1 MNVLL
6 NLQWLIGGMRDDKI
20 RGKNL
25 FKLCKLLIDRLT
37 EVRDLLLIAHVDRQG
52 DCTAALPLS
61 SGVLPRVIVQISGG
75 SLIAGKNLDQ
85 IPQINGSSSRGLS
98 DSDFPNSVSAFELAG
113 RIDDDL
119 SLVGLECASR
129 RYDVAGAQD
138 LPESCGLESVLS
150 QAVLRIFQI
159 DHLGQQASPLHFRG
173 LWRALHGSPNQI
185 RKVIEIGVAVLVSRN
200 ISQLG
205 ANIMRITDDDWRPTV
220 RMQIGPLQLFLK
232 ECFHEAMDTRI
243 IFVRNTID
251 SNKTTS

>member
-6 NLQWLIGGMRDDKI
+6 NLQWLIGGVRNDEV
-20 RGKNL
+20 RRKNL
-25 FKLCKLLIDRLT
+25 FKLCKFLIDRLT

-61 SGVLPRVIVQISGG
+61 SGVLPRVVVQISGG

-85 IPQINGSSSRGLS
+85 VPEIHRSSGRSLGYR
-98 DSDFPNSVSAFELAG
+98 DTPNCVSAFELTRG
-113 RIDDDL
+113 IDNDL
-119 SLVGLECASR
+119 SLVGLERASR
-129 RYDVAGAQD
+129 RNDVSGAQD

-150 QAVLRIFQI
+150 QVVLRIFQI

-185 RKVIEIGVAVLVSRN
+185 RKVIEIGVAILVARD

-205 ANIMRITDDDWRPTV
+205 ANITRIADDDWRPTV
-220 RMQIGPLQLFLK
+220 RMQIRPLQLFLK
-232 ECFHEAMDTRI
+232 ECFYEAMDARI

-251 SNKTTS
+251 SNKATS

>member
-6 NLQWLIGGMRDDKI
+6 NLQWLIGGMRDDKV

-37 EVRDLLLIAHVDRQG
+37 EVCNLLLIAHIDRQG

-61 SGVLPRVIVQISGG
+61 RGVQPRVIVQICCG

-98 DSDFPNSVSAFELAG
+98 DSDFPNGVSAFELAG

-129 RYDVAGAQD
+129 RNDVAVAQD
-138 LPESCGLESVLS
+138 LPESCRLESVC
-150 QAVLRIFQI
+150 
-159 DHLGQQASPLHFRG
+159 G
-173 LWRALHGSPNQI
+173 
-185 RKVIEIGVAVLVSRN
+185 
-200 ISQLG
+200 
-205 ANIMRITDDDWRPTV
+205 
-220 RMQIGPLQLFLK
+220 
-232 ECFHEAMDTRI
+232 
-243 IFVRNTID
+243 
-251 SNKTTS
+251 